1 MQNFDYSKKYKR
13 AVRAPQQTK
22 PTESKE
28 TPTLQNRP
36 ILPKKSPSTTTP
48 FLQMLTQQSGQ
59 PLSFVYL
66 FIGAVLFFTSGL
78 ILGLKID
85 QKETHFA
92 SNEYNSFKNIDSQE
106 SSSSSKG
113 NSTET
118 VEENSESASASSNED
133 SEDSFNL
140 KDSIKKSS
148 GLSSIPKNLQFPP
161 KLNQVNYIIQLGSFT
176 REEATR
182 LGAALI
188 RERQEFQGRIFR
200 TTTGKLYLGY
210 YYELNEAK
218 ATLKKV
224 RKLQKGSFS
233 DASIKNIQF

>member
-13 AVRAPQQTK
+13 AIKAPQHTK
-22 PTESKE
+22 LTESKE

-36 ILPKKSPSTTTP
+36 ILPKKSPATTTP
-48 FLQMLTQQSGQ
+48 FFQMLTQQSAQ

-92 SNEYNSFKNIDSQE
+92 SNEYNSFKNIDTQE
-106 SSSSSKG
+106 VSSSSNKG
-113 NSTET
+113 NSAET
-118 VEENSESASASSNED
+118 FEENSESSYNDD
-133 SEDSFNL
+133 SEDSFNT

-148 GLSSIPKNLQFPP
+148 GLSFIPKNLQFPP

-210 YYELNEAK
+210 YYDLNEAK

>member
-13 AVRAPQQTK
+13 SLK
-22 PTESKE
+22 PSQPARTLEPRENS
-28 TPTLQNRP
+28 TPNR
-36 ILPKKSPSTTTP
+36 IVLPKKPSNGP
-48 FLQMLTQQSGQ
+48 SFFQFLSQQNNQ

-78 ILGLKID
+78 LLGLKID
-85 QKETHFA
+85 QKEADFA
-92 SNEYNSFKNIDSQE
+92 NNEYNTFKNVSSSTENSPNSKDVINESTE
-106 SSSSSKG
+106 SSSAG
-113 NSTET
+113 
-118 VEENSESASASSNED
+118 NED
-133 SEDSFNL
+133 EDSFQL
-140 KDSIKKSS
+140 KDNIKKPS

-161 KLNQVNYIIQLGSFT
+161 KMNQVNYIIQLGSFS

-200 TTTGKLYLGY
+200 TSTGKLFLGY

-218 ATLKKV
+218 ATLKRVK
-224 RKLQKGSFS
+224 KLQKGSFS
-233 DASIKNIQF
+233 EASIKHIQF